1 MAMKDPSALDV
12 QALIVALRKRCT
24 QFNDVLAVIPE
35 QAAAYRPAHHEWSIK
50 EVIGHVGDTVDLF
63 TSHITHIVAGKR
75 EILRHYD
82 EKQMVRERCHQNQPF
97 SQLIARVNNLH
108 QKLELV
114 LLALPL
120 QAWTMSAEHEQW
132 KSTSVYQLVSLLSA
146 HYHTHT
152 VQIQHIHQNY
162 LQTNRAIHKK

>member
-1 MAMKDPSALDV
+1 MKDPLVPDA
-12 QALIVALRKRCT
+12 QALLATLRKRRAE
-24 QFNDVLAVIPE
+24 FNDVLAVIPE
-35 QAAAYRPAHHEWSIK
+35 QAVAYRPAHHEWSAK
-50 EVIGHVGDTVDLF
+50 EVTGHVGDAIDLF

-75 EILRHYD
+75 ELLRHYD

-97 SQLIARVNNLH
+97 SQLKARVNNLH
-108 QKLELV
+108 QQLELV

-132 KSTSVYQLVSLLSA
+132 KSTSVYQLVSLLSE
-146 HYHTHT
+146 HYHIHT

-162 LQTNRAIHKK
+162 LQTNRAI